1 MEINEKEM
9 NKIKQGLY
17 VSIVHVIYS
26 IFTSNIF
33 LSFINWQHLML
44 KSKAQEFLKSNDY
57 QTLVIAH
64 SVHTSFEIMFW
75 KHDFTVLVEIMFSKK
90 VCMKYAIV
98 NVLQHFL

>member
-33 LSFINWQHLML
+33 LSFTN
-44 KSKAQEFLKSNDY
+44 
-57 QTLVIAH
+57 
-64 SVHTSFEIMFW
+64 
-75 KHDFTVLVEIMFSKK
+75 
-90 VCMKYAIV
+90 
-98 NVLQHFL
+98 